1 MVVLGVVMVA
11 DKEAVVMT
19 GAVMLSVG
27 AAVLVVG
34 EADVLV
40 CVGVI
45 FAVVD

>member
-11 DKEAVVMT
+11 DKEAVMP
-19 GAVMLSVG
+19 GAVIVSVG

-34 EADVLV
+34 EADILV